1 MNEQRH
7 EYADFIKMQKREMS
21 QVQEA
26 YQNVCA
32 WLAFSAMLNVVLLA
46 CWLMGIGQ

>member
-1 MNEQRH
+1 MNDYKYS
-7 EYADFIKMQKREMS
+7 EYIKLQKRELN

-32 WLAFSAMLNVVLLA
+32 WLAFSALLNVVLLA
-46 CWLMGIGQ
+46 CWLMEVLQ